1 MKGFLYPPEICL
13 QVDEKQSSWMT
24 SLLIDVV
31 YFHSALFSIEA
42 YFDIFLKRGQ
52 SCLTQFHF
60 SKTLRLLQER
70 LNTPDDPKTI
80 SDPTIMVVITLGL
93 TAELLGDRLAAENH
107 IEGLKRIV
115 ELRGG
120 LEKLDTDNPRLPA
133 KICRYVLLRI
143 LARVLAV
150 DAL

>member
-1 MKGFLYPPEICL
+1 MKGALYPPEICL
-13 QVDEKQSSWMT
+13 PVDVKQSSWMT

-42 YFDIFLKRGQ
+42 YFDMFLKREQ
-52 SCLTQFHF
+52 SSLTQYHF

-70 LNTPDDPKTI
+70 LNAPHNPKTI

-93 TAELLGDRLAAENH
+93 TAELIGDRLAAENH
-107 IEGLKRIV
+107 MEGLRRIV

-120 LEKLDTDNPRLPA
+120 LDKLDEDNPRLPA
-133 KICRYVLLRI
+133 KICRYGIFECSTCFLS
-143 LARVLAV
+143 A
-150 DAL
+150 D